1 MSLHDALIERD
12 FKKARR
18 LICRRA
24 GINTPD
30 ESGETPLMTC
40 VLRPGMEYLV
50 QLLLAVGA
58 DLEAFNSTGE
68 TAFMLA
74 AHISGNQENIRI
86 LLHAGADTG
95 HISRYGYCAAD
106 YALAIVEYDWLFPE
120 NTARRNLLAILETAR
135 LVDVEAT
142 CQHSVDAK
150 LFELALLEAVF
161 SEDLPRAEL
170 LLKLGAPANSRTFYG
185 WSVLMQAACRTNL
198 GLVELLLHYGADPA
212 YQNLDG
218 RSALSEIRICMPGL
232 RMTELIYCNETDE
245 YALEQLG
252 QERLNEIRA
261 VQREI
266 VQLLLAVLKQL
277 EKGEPS
283 DRPCIK

>member
-1 MSLHDALIERD
+1 MSLHDALLERD
-12 FKKARR
+12 FRKARR

-30 ESGETPLMTC
+30 ESGETPLMVC
-40 VLRPGMEYLV
+40 ALQPSMSYLT
-50 QLLLAVGA
+50 QLLLLSGA
-58 DLEAFNSTGE
+58 DLEAFNFTGE

-74 AHISGNQENIRI
+74 AHIAGNLENIRI
-86 LLHAGADTG
+86 LLHAGADTD

-120 NTARRNLLAILETAR
+120 NTARRNLLAILETGR
-135 LVDVEAT
+135 LVDVEAA
-142 CQHSVDAK
+142 CQYAVDSK

-185 WSVLMQAACRTNL
+185 WSALMQAACRANL
-198 GLVELLLHYGADPA
+198 MLVELLLRYGADPA
-212 YQNLDG
+212 YQDLDG
-218 RSALSEIRICMPGL
+218 RSAVSEMKTSVPGL
-232 RMTELIYCNETDE
+232 RMTELIYCDESDE

-261 VQREI
+261 VQSEI
-266 VQLLLAVLKQL
+266 AQLLLSGIGDSCKLVSL
-277 EKGEPS
+277 
-283 DRPCIK
+283 